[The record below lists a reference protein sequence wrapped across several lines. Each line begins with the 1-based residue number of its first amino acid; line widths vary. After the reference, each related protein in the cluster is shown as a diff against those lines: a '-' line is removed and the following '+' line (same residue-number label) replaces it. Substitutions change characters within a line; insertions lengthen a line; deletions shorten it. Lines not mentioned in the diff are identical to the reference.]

1 MKMLAKLTMVLVV
14 LGFCLPSF
22 GEILVY
28 KFTETDTYFQQ
39 EGEQWE
45 VRKETNK
52 GYIIVEVNYD
62 DYTITQAEGIG
73 YWKDDEGKWFKQN
86 PVDLELV
93 RVTYDSKVQWVIME
107 KEVEL
112 DGEELV
118 GVNFVMLA
126 GKAGNKN
133 IGVEEAKEVASSLSG
148 YILEDTTQD
157 AGRSIQMSS
166 KITLTLYPSWTYWAN
181 GDEEDEGNKNFEATK
196 QMIKAYLTKK
206 GYTKESE

>member
-181 GDEEDEGNKNFEATK
+181 GDEVDEGNQDFEGTK
-196 QMIKAYLTKK
+196 EMIKAYLTKK
-206 GYTKESE
+206 GYTEESE